1 LEGIG
6 YCVFPFNANDPNS
19 GFFQGFPQGVASKK
33 VIIMQQLQLTKGGR
47 PHTMKH
53 QAIRPFALM
62 LSVLLIAAV
71 PAQAGTISFG
81 DVIAL
86 ATVNGQSGRQTID
99 LRLRSVS
106 QQGGGTTA
114 ASRDRQISSGGN
126 NSQNPGTAQTPTATA
141 PTGSADTSITGTT
154 VAVQQ
159 PGSVQVETIELG
171 DIQGTICDCGEIP
184 GLPGGGFPKLP
195 FLALAGIPL
204 LFLGGGD
211 GDIPPEVL
219 PPPPTPVPP
228 QVPEPATLLLLGSGL
243 AALGAG
249 ARRRRAARSGDK
261 HDEVPDVREA

>member
-1 LEGIG
+1 
-6 YCVFPFNANDPNS
+6 
-19 GFFQGFPQGVASKK
+19 
-33 VIIMQQLQLTKGGR
+33 
-47 PHTMKH
+47 MKH
-53 QAIRPFALM
+53 QAIRPVALM

-99 LRLRSVS
+99 LRLRSVT
-106 QQGGGTTA
+106 QQSGGATG
-114 ASRDRQISSGGN
+114 SRDRQISSAGN
-126 NSQNPGTAQTPTATA
+126 NSQNPATVQTPTGTA
-141 PTGSADTSITGTT
+141 PTGSADTGVTGTT

-171 DIQGTICDCGEIP
+171 DIQGTICDCGEIAP
-184 GLPGGGFPKLP
+184 LPGGGFPKLP

-204 LFLGGGD
+204 LFLGGGN
-211 GDIPPEVL
+211 DIPPTEVL

-249 ARRRRAARSGDK
+249 ARRRRRAASSGEQR
-261 HDEVPDVREA
+261 DEVLDVREA

>member
-1 LEGIG
+1 
-6 YCVFPFNANDPNS
+6 
-19 GFFQGFPQGVASKK
+19 
-33 VIIMQQLQLTKGGR
+33 
-47 PHTMKH
+47 
-53 QAIRPFALM
+53 M

-99 LRLRSVS
+99 LRLRSVT
-106 QQGGGTTA
+106 QQVGGTN
-114 ASRDRQISSGGN
+114 SQDRQISSASN
-126 NSQNPGTAQTPTATA
+126 NSQDRRTAQTPAGATPA
-141 PTGSADTSITGTT
+141 SGADTNITGTT

-171 DIQGTICDCGEIP
+171 DIQGTICDCGEIAP
-184 GLPGGGFPKLP
+184 PPGGGFPKLP

-204 LFLGGGD
+204 LFLGGD
-211 GDIPPEVL
+211 DETPPIDVF
-219 PPPPTPVPP
+219 PTPTPITPP

-249 ARRRRAARSGDK
+249 ARRRRAARSADK
-261 HDEVPDVREA
+261 RDEALGVREA

>member
-1 LEGIG
+1 
-6 YCVFPFNANDPNS
+6 
-19 GFFQGFPQGVASKK
+19 
-33 VIIMQQLQLTKGGR
+33 
-47 PHTMKH
+47 MKH
-53 QAIRPFALM
+53 QAIRPAALM

-86 ATVNGQSGRQTID
+86 ATVNGQSGRQSLD
-99 LRLRSVS
+99 LRLRSVT
-106 QQGGGTTA
+106 QQGGGTT
-114 ASRDRQISSGGN
+114 SQDRRTSTAGN
-126 NSQNPGTAQTPTATA
+126 NSQDRGTAQTPAAAA
-141 PTGSADTSITGTT
+141 PAGSADTNITGTT

-171 DIQGTICDCGEIP
+171 DIQGTICDCGEIAAP
-184 GLPGGGFPKLP
+184 PGGFPKLP

-204 LFLGGGD
+204 LFLGGD
-211 GDIPPEVL
+211 EDIPPLEVFPT
-219 PPPPTPVPP
+219 PPPPPPP

-261 HDEVPDVREA
+261 QDEIPDVKGA

>member
-1 LEGIG
+1 
-6 YCVFPFNANDPNS
+6 
-19 GFFQGFPQGVASKK
+19 
-33 VIIMQQLQLTKGGR
+33 
-47 PHTMKH
+47 MKH
-53 QAIRPFALM
+53 QAIRPVALM

-71 PAQAGTISFG
+71 PAQAGTIKFG

-99 LRLRSVS
+99 LRLRSVT
-106 QQGGGTTA
+106 QQSGGGATQ
-114 ASRDRQISSGGN
+114 DRQTSSAGN
-126 NSQNPGTAQTPTATA
+126 NSQDPKPAQTPTGASPA
-141 PTGSADTSITGTT
+141 GSADSNITGTN

-184 GLPGGGFPKLP
+184 GVPGGFPKLP

-204 LFLGGGD
+204 LFLGGD
-211 GDIPPEVL
+211 SDIPPPTEVF

-261 HDEVPDVREA
+261 HDEVLDVREA